1 MFLQEEEKIRSDLD
15 PNITIATTTVI
26 ADEHLDKRILFKI
39 DPIVLTLVTLV
50 ATLEFLD
57 KNGLAYAAVF
67 GLKTDTNLVGQEY
80 SWLGSI
86 FYFGYLAALVP
97 CLYLVNVVHTGR
109 FIGALTTLWGI
120 TIMCMAACHNF
131 AGLATVRF
139 FLGIFESGIL
149 PCFMVLQAKW
159 WRRPEQALRTALWY
173 NTFAGIFGGIL
184 SFAIGHINGKL
195 AVWKYIFLIYGS
207 VTILVGIVVFF
218 ALPDSPATAWF
229 LKRDEKLRGTARLAE
244 NQQGQEKKK
253 FDYRQCLEL
262 VKDPKY
268 WVVVLFVVAQAITNA
283 GITNFNPLIISGF
296 GYSKSKTTLMATPQ
310 AAVAFVAQV
319 ILSSI
324 VLFVPN
330 IRCLLWVLSCLPA
343 LTGAV
348 MVHTIDRVAHR
359 YAALTGVYLMG
370 FYNVP
375 WVLCLSLVT
384 SNNAGTTKKTFASI
398 SVATAYAV
406 GNIIGPQFFRSSQ
419 APTYNLG
426 IYAMMVCFAI
436 MCVCGGV
443 YWGLVKL
450 ENNRRDR
457 LYGKPLHDT
466 QQIIDEAYH
475 TGDTDVKNRNFRYS
489 W

>member
-1 MFLQEEEKIRSDLD
+1 MSSPEQEKFPAEVDAE
-15 PNITIATTTVI
+15 TTVNTA
-26 ADEHLDKRILFKI
+26 ADMTDESLDRRVLFKI
-39 DPIVLTLVTLV
+39 DSIVLTMVTLV
-50 ATLEFLD
+50 ATLEFFD

-67 GLKTDTNLVGQEY
+67 GLRTDTKLVGQQY

-86 FYFGYLAALVP
+86 FYFGYLGALLP

-159 WRRPEQALRTALWY
+159 WRRSEQALRTALWY

-207 VTILVGIVVFF
+207 VTILVGVIVFI

-229 LKRDEKLRGTARLAE
+229 LKSDEKLRGAARLAE
-244 NQQGQEKKK
+244 NQQGQERKK
-253 FDYRQCLEL
+253 FDLSQCLEAA
-262 VKDPKY
+262 KDPKY
-268 WVVVLFVVAQAITNA
+268 WVVILFVVAQSITNA

-296 GYSKSKTTLMATPQ
+296 GYSQSKTTLMATPQ

-319 ILSSI
+319 VLSSI

-330 IRCLLWVLSCLPA
+330 IRCLLWMLSCLPA
-343 LTGAV
+343 LAGAI

-359 YAALTGVYLMG
+359 HAALTGVYLMG

-384 SNNAGTTKKTFASI
+384 SNNAGTTKKTFASV

-419 APTYNLG
+419 APTYHLG
-426 IYAMMVCFAI
+426 IYAMMACFAI
-436 MCVCGGV
+436 MCACGGM
-443 YWGLVKL
+443 YWALVIY
-450 ENNRRDR
+450 ENSRRDR
-457 LYGKPLHDT
+457 LYGKSSQDT
-466 QQIIDEAYH
+466 QQIIDEAYS
-475 TGDTDVKNRNFRYS
+475 TGDTDGKNHNFRYS
-489 W
+489 F